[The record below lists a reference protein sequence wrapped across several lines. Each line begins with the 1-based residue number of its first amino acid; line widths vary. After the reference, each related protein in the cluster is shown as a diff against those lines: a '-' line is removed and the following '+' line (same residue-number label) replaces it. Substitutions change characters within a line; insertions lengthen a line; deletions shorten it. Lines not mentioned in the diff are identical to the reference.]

1 MARLSER
8 DLRLALELV
17 YDAASMQDD
26 EPFPRE
32 FLARLTRLIPADAIV
47 GYHEAIIG
55 RPCRVVEF
63 VEIPP
68 EGIAPDLQEAGGRFL
83 DQDPLRH
90 GVGQREHR
98 VLKLSDFL
106 TGRER
111 RKLDFYWYVWRPL
124 GIDDSLRVWLPAPAG
139 RARVIYLERGKHDFT
154 ERERSIVELMRPSL
168 IRVQRAAYAR
178 RHGKEDA
185 AARLTPREQEV
196 LAWIARGKTSRQI
209 AGILCVSPHTVR
221 KHIEHILGKLDVSTR
236 SAAVARAFPSY
247 DREPVPR
254 DG

>member
-8 DLRLALELV
+8 DVRLALDLV
-17 YDAASMQDD
+17 YDAASMEDA

-32 FLARLTRLIPADAIV
+32 FLAGLTRLIPADAIV

-68 EGIAPDLQEAGGRFL
+68 AGIAPDLQEAGGRFL

-90 GVGQREHR
+90 GVGQHEHR
-98 VLKLSDFL
+98 ALKLSDFL

-111 RKLDFYWYVWRPL
+111 RRLDFYWYVWRPL

-139 RARVIYLERGKHDFT
+139 RARVIYLERGKRNFT
-154 ERERSIVELMRPSL
+154 ERERSILELLRPSL
-168 IRVQRAAYAR
+168 IRIQQAAYTR
-178 RHGKEDA
+178 RHAGADA
-185 AARLTPREQEV
+185 ATVLTKREHEV
-196 LAWIARGKTSRQI
+196 LVWIARGRTSREI
-209 AGILCVSPHTVR
+209 AAILSVSPYTVR
-221 KHIEHILGKLDVSTR
+221 KHTEHILGKLEVSTR
-236 SAAVARAFPSY
+236 SAAVARAFPALELEA
-247 DREPVPR
+247 RAP
-254 DG
+254 GG